1 MSEQSSLHEKIIKNY
16 NTIVQNMKKYI
27 ENNTYVYDKT
37 SQKLLLAVEK
47 SVEQSV
53 DGVNRTIIVR
63 GELVDFDLIAFL
75 RQLFEELNP
84 VPGGGKT
91 TYKYQSSEPEEPLT
105 RRLNLERQIFESNT
119 LEDIVDKTKKNIV
132 IIGGSINGL
141 YMSILLKLFMSNLN
155 VIIVTD
161 KKYSETLIRKQRIRL
176 ASASPITTLKP
187 DENTFLDTVR
197 ENFKIAPN
205 IFENFLK
212 STPSFSLIPDV
223 IKECFNFFGI
233 SENDSTPINVIEY
246 CFANY
251 TQELGNYIL
260 FKEKEESIDKY
271 ITDETI
277 MMFDAT
283 GGRLGEIMSYNWTNA
298 VNRYTLEEPYHRKG
312 YNETPIAKFKEKLC
326 LAIGDSLYQGSTQDG
341 KSVVIS
347 FGVCFTLSLV
357 LSKILSPTLSV
368 SELEEPVD
376 LSAPASSVS
385 SAAPASSVSSAAR
398 RRQSRARRHRK
409 LQRKTKR
416 RKYKTKRRKYKI
428 KRRNRSKTRA
438 KKY

>member
-1 MSEQSSLHEKIIKNY
+1 MSEVLNNKIEQKYLKICE
-16 NTIVQNMKKYI
+16 NMKKYI
-27 ENNTYVYDKT
+27 KNNTYVYDKT

-105 RRLNLERQIFESNT
+105 RQLNLGTQIFKSNT

-141 YMSILLKLFMSNLN
+141 YMSILLKLFIPDLE

-260 FKEKEESIDKY
+260 FKEKEESIDEY

-347 FGVCFTLSLV
+347 FCICFTLSLV
-357 LSKILSPTLSV
+357 LSEILSHT
-368 SELEEPVD
+368 
-376 LSAPASSVS
+376 LSAPELEISLATEEAASTQE
-385 SAAPASSVSSAAR
+385 AAGG
-398 RRQSRARRHRK
+398 RK
-409 LQRKTKR
+409 SQRKTKR
-416 RKYKTKRRKYKI
+416 RKYKM